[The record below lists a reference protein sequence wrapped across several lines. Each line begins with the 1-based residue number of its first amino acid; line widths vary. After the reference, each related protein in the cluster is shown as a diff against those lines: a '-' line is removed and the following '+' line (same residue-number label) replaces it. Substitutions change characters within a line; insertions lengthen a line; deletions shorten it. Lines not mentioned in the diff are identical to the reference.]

1 MLVEPRVKRS
11 ETMNN
16 LISLNSNNADVYIS
30 EFVRVANSIPAQAY
44 PSLLGFDSTI
54 YLNHTASRIGY
65 ISQLDFRIIPEAI
78 GQVEVISAPLIGS
91 ISHLGVDILD
101 LTIYSSILAEYNLDP
116 PALKRALGELYDS
129 DGYALG
135 LDITLKTYQMSQYA
149 VINQSVARMGGLFFS
164 YASVCLEVA
173 QNLYNLGE
181 VKQSVS
187 LLKHLSTEAEVMQEV
202 FLEPRM
208 INSYLPV
215 PIPFTKLVAI
225 GLCTGIGLFVTMNVD
240 KCVPVLT

>member
-1 MLVEPRVKRS
+1 MSL
-11 ETMNN
+11 
-16 LISLNSNNADVYIS
+16 LISANSNNADVYIS
-30 EFVRVANSIPAQAY
+30 EFMSVANSIPAQAY
-44 PSLLGFDSTI
+44 PSLLGFDSSI

-65 ISQLDFRIIPEAI
+65 ISQLDFRIIPEVAAR
-78 GQVEVISAPLIGS
+78 VEVISAPVIGS
-91 ISHLGVDILD
+91 ISHLQIDILD
-101 LTIYSSILAEYNLDP
+101 LTRYSNILNEYNLDP
-116 PALKRALGELYDS
+116 PALKRALGELYNS

-181 VKQSVS
+181 INQSVN
-187 LLKHLSTEAEVMQEV
+187 LLKHLGNEAEVMQEV
-202 FLEPRM
+202 FLEPRL

-215 PIPFTKLVAI
+215 SIPIPITKLVAI

-240 KCVPVLT
+240 KFVPVLT